1 MPAHIPSSKSV
12 RQAKSK
18 TILSTRLHDDPIIGL
33 GIYKRSDRYGEA
45 IQDIGF
51 DKFFLHFWSDLQ
63 IKIYRDS
70 YTKMQPVTISF
81 DATGGVCKKIKRYD
95 NQLSGAIFL
104 YEGVMNL
111 FGESFTVL
119 SMLSEQH
126 YNVSIFYG
134 LNAGLDM
141 M

>member
-12 RQAKSK
+12 RQVKSK
-18 TILSTRLHDDPIIGL
+18 ALLSSRLHDNPIIAL

-70 YTKMQPVTISF
+70 YSKVQPVTISF

-95 NQLSGAIFL
+95 NQLSGVIFL

-126 YNVSIFYG
+126 DNVSIS
-134 LNAGLDM
+134 LWLKR
-141 M
+141 